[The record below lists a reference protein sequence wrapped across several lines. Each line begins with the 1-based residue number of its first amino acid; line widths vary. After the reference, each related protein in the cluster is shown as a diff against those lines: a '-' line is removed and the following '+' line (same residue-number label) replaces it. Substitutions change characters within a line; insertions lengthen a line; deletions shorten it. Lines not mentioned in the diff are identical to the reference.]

1 MTSQLTTE
9 QELITHA
16 VEIIRQGSHVIALT
30 GAGISTP
37 SGIPDFRS
45 EKDGLWQ
52 QHDPWEVASLLSFRH
67 APERFYSWFRPVAA
81 CIAQAR
87 PNAAHSTLAKLESVG
102 YVKAIIT
109 QNIDGLHQKAGSQ
122 TVHEV
127 HGTMT
132 SLTCV
137 SCYKN
142 YAADGFLE
150 SYVQEG
156 EIPHCHDC
164 GHVLKPNAILL
175 GEQLPVNTF
184 RAAEQNAQLA
194 DVLLVVGSSLEVMP
208 VAGLPMRGLENGA
221 QLIIIN
227 HSPTYLDERAD
238 VILRTDIA
246 LVLPAILEGITHG
259 KS

>member
-1 MTSQLTTE
+1 
-9 QELITHA
+9 
-16 VEIIRQGSHVIALT
+16 
-30 GAGISTP
+30 
-37 SGIPDFRS
+37 
-45 EKDGLWQ
+45 
-52 QHDPWEVASLLSFRH
+52 
-67 APERFYSWFRPVAA
+67 
-81 CIAQAR
+81 
-87 PNAAHSTLAKLESVG
+87 
-102 YVKAIIT
+102 
-109 QNIDGLHQKAGSQ
+109 
-122 TVHEV
+122 
-127 HGTMT
+127 MT

-142 YAADGFLE
+142 YAADDFLE

-175 GEQLPVNTF
+175 GEQLPVKTF
-184 RAAEQNAQLA
+184 HAAEQNAQLA

-208 VAGLPMRGLENGA
+208 VAGLPMRSLENGA

-227 HSPTYLDERAD
+227 NSPTYLDERAD